1 MRSRELGRLATLAV
15 IPAMVMAIV
24 WARGASESPPK
35 LEQPPPAGSILVG
48 RLRQPGLVAVDVTDG
63 SQRMVVLPGAA
74 HELLR
79 LGDRVYVTLARSDL
93 VAEVQLPSLA
103 LLRSVSLPG
112 QPHGLAWWNDH
123 LAISLDGEDDVVA
136 LDPGTLAERGRWRVG
151 GTPHALAATDQ
162 GLFVAEARSGTLRR
176 LGAGVIAAPGGMPES
191 IAAVDGVIV
200 AALTE
205 AGALA
210 FVDSSGRHRVVPV
223 GSRPVRVVDAGPG
236 LVAVALGGS
245 GQVALY
251 RAGDAQLLWRTTV
264 GRLPDG
270 LCRSPDGR
278 YLAVS
283 ATGDDRVAIL
293 DLASGAVVRHFTVQ
307 GGPGAC
313 LWLDG

>member
-24 WARGASESPPK
+24 WARGASESPPQ

-79 LGDRVYVTLARSDL
+79 FGDRVYVTLARSDL

-112 QPHGLAWWNDH
+112 QPHGLAWWSER
-123 LAISLDGEDDVVA
+123 LAVSLDGEDDVVA

-223 GSRPVRVVDAGPG
+223 GSRPVRVLDAGPG

-293 DLASGAVVRHFTVQ
+293 DLASGAVVRQFTVQ